1 MKRKKN
7 NWGLFA
13 VAFLLAV
20 ILWGFV
26 VREDNPQ
33 VDINLGKITVEILNE
48 DVMYDNNLAYDIT
61 NSIEVSVT
69 VTVPQADGFKVS
81 ASDIKLSADLSN
93 WHPGF
98 ASIPIDVEIVN
109 NNSLIKKYK
118 LSETVL
124 KIETETMEE
133 KELDL
138 SVNVIGS
145 PKEGYAV
152 SESTLGLSKVTVKA
166 PSSEMKRIVKA
177 QVDVDID
184 GFVRSYSGQQ
194 AIVLYDGNND
204 IIDTEKEQVIL
215 SESKAEVS
223 ITILKEKELTLE
235 LPTITDCKKG
245 YRCTGLTASVES
257 VKVLGQE
264 RRLQG
269 IDSID
274 LSDEKINLKDETGNV
289 EKTYNLSDYL
299 PKGIK
304 IASDE
309 STLVVVT
316 ANIQKLSEKVFV
328 VKASDIK
335 LDNLPNGR
343 TESFVD
349 ESAEIVVIGFDED
362 LAKITIED
370 LKPTI
375 NLKNCKLGE
384 QEIEIGVTLP
394 NELELASLPKIKISV
409 EKES

>member
-13 VAFLLAV
+13 VAFFFAV

-33 VDINLGKITVEILNE
+33 VDINLGKVTVEVLNE
-48 DVMYDNNLAYDIT
+48 DVMYNNNLAYQIT
-61 NSIEVSVT
+61 NNIEVNVT

-81 ASDIKLSADLSN
+81 ASDVKLSADLSN

-98 ASIPIDVEIVN
+98 VSIPIDVEIVN

-124 KIETETMEE
+124 KIKTETMEE
-133 KELDL
+133 KELEL
-138 SVNVIGS
+138 SMNIIGS

-152 SESTLGLSKVTVKA
+152 SESTINLSKVTVKA
-166 PSSEMKRIVKA
+166 PSSEMKRVVKA

-184 GFVRSYSGQQ
+184 GFVRSYSGQKD
-194 AIVLYDGNND
+194 IVLYDGNSD
-204 IIDTEKEQVIL
+204 IIDIQKEQIIL
-215 SESKAEVS
+215 SKEKADVS
-223 ITILKEKELTLE
+223 IVILKEKELTLK

-245 YRCTGLTASVES
+245 YRCIGTVASVET

-264 RRLQG
+264 RRLQHL
-269 IDSID
+269 DSID
-274 LSDEKINLKDETGNV
+274 LSGEKIDLKDKTNNV
-289 EKTYNLSDYL
+289 ERIYNLSEYL
-299 PKGIK
+299 PYGIK
-304 IASDE
+304 LATDE
-309 STLVVVT
+309 PTSVVVT
-316 ANIQKLSEKVFV
+316 VNIEKLSEKVFS
-328 VKASDIK
+328 VKPSDIK
-335 LDNLPNGR
+335 VDNLPTGR
-343 TESFVD
+343 KESFID
-349 ESAEIVVIGFDED
+349 SSAKIVVIGFDED
-362 LAKITIED
+362 LDKMTIED

-409 EKES
+409 AKE

>member
-13 VAFLLAV
+13 VAFFLAV

-33 VDINLGKITVEILNE
+33 VDINLGKVTVEVLNE
-48 DVMYDNNLAYDIT
+48 DVMYNNNLAYQIT
-61 NSIEVSVT
+61 NNIEVNVT

-81 ASDIKLSADLSN
+81 ASDVKLSADLSN

-98 ASIPIDVEIVN
+98 VSIPIDVEIVN

-124 KIETETMEE
+124 KIKTETMEE
-133 KELDL
+133 KELEL
-138 SVNVIGS
+138 SMNIIGS

-152 SESTLGLSKVTVKA
+152 SESTINLSKVTVKA
-166 PSSEMKRIVKA
+166 PSSEMKRVVKA

-184 GFVRSYSGQQ
+184 GFVRSYSGQKD
-194 AIVLYDGNND
+194 IVLYDGNSD
-204 IIDTEKEQVIL
+204 IIDIQKEQIIL
-215 SESKAEVS
+215 SEEKADVS
-223 ITILKEKELTLE
+223 IVILKEKELTLK

-245 YRCTGLTASVES
+245 YRCIGTVASVET

-264 RRLQG
+264 RRLQHL
-269 IDSID
+269 DSID
-274 LSDEKINLKDETGNV
+274 LSGEKIDLKDKTNNV
-289 EKTYNLSDYL
+289 ERIYNLSEYL
-299 PKGIK
+299 PYGIK
-304 IASDE
+304 LATDE
-309 STLVVVT
+309 PTSVVVT
-316 ANIQKLSEKVFV
+316 VNIEKLSEKVFS
-328 VKASDIK
+328 VKPSDIK
-335 LDNLPNGR
+335 VDNLLTGR
-343 TESFVD
+343 KESFID
-349 ESAEIVVIGFDED
+349 SSAKIVVIGFDED
-362 LAKITIED
+362 LDKMTIED

-409 EKES
+409 AKE

>member
-13 VAFLLAV
+13 VAFFLAV

-33 VDINLGKITVEILNE
+33 VDINLGKVTVEVLNE
-48 DVMYDNNLAYDIT
+48 DVMYNNNLAYQIT
-61 NSIEVSVT
+61 NNIEVNVT

-81 ASDIKLSADLSN
+81 ASDVKLSADLSN

-124 KIETETMEE
+124 KIQTETMEE

-138 SVNVIGS
+138 SINVIGS

-152 SESTLGLSKVTVKA
+152 SESTMNLSKVTVKA
-166 PSSEMKRIVKA
+166 PSSEMKRIMKA
-177 QVDVDID
+177 KVDVDID
-184 GFVRSYSGQQ
+184 GFVKSYSGQKD
-194 AIVLYDGNND
+194 IVLYDGNSD
-204 IIDTEKEQVIL
+204 IIDTQKEQIIL
-215 SESKAEVS
+215 SEEKADVS
-223 ITILKEKELTLE
+223 IVILKEKELTLK

-245 YRCTGLTASVES
+245 YRCTGVKASVET

-264 RRLQG
+264 RRLQHL
-269 IDSID
+269 DFID
-274 LSDEKINLKDETGNV
+274 LSEEKIDLKDKTNNV
-289 EKTYNLSDYL
+289 EQIYNLSEYL
-299 PKGIK
+299 PNGIK
-304 IASDE
+304 LAADEPAS
-309 STLVVVT
+309 LIVT
-316 ANIQKLSEKVFV
+316 AHIKKLSAKVFS
-328 VKASDIK
+328 VKSSDIK
-335 LDNLPNGR
+335 VDNLPNGR
-343 TESFVD
+343 KESFID
-349 ESAEIVVIGFDED
+349 SSAKIVVIGFDED
-362 LAKITIED
+362 LNKITIED

-409 EKES
+409 AKE

>member
-13 VAFLLAV
+13 VAFFLAV

-33 VDINLGKITVEILNE
+33 VDINLGKVTVEVLNE
-48 DVMYDNNLAYDIT
+48 DVMYNNNLAYQIT
-61 NSIEVSVT
+61 NNIEVNVT

-81 ASDIKLSADLSN
+81 ASDVKLSADLSN

-98 ASIPIDVEIVN
+98 VSIPIDVEIVN

-124 KIETETMEE
+124 KIKTETMEE
-133 KELDL
+133 KELEL
-138 SVNVIGS
+138 SMNIIGS

-152 SESTLGLSKVTVKA
+152 SESTINLSKVTVKA
-166 PSSEMKRIVKA
+166 PSSEMKRVVKA

-184 GFVRSYSGQQ
+184 GFVRSYSGQKD
-194 AIVLYDGNND
+194 IVLYDGNSD
-204 IIDTEKEQVIL
+204 IIDIQKEQIIL
-215 SESKAEVS
+215 SEEKADVS
-223 ITILKEKELTLE
+223 IVILKEKELTLK

-245 YRCTGLTASVES
+245 YRCIGTVASVET

-264 RRLQG
+264 RRLQHL
-269 IDSID
+269 DSID
-274 LSDEKINLKDETGNV
+274 LSGEKIDLKDKTNNV
-289 EKTYNLSDYL
+289 ERIYNLSEYL
-299 PKGIK
+299 PYGIK
-304 IASDE
+304 LATDE
-309 STLVVVT
+309 PTSVVVT
-316 ANIQKLSEKVFV
+316 VNIEKLSEKVFS
-328 VKASDIK
+328 VKPSDIK
-335 LDNLPNGR
+335 VDNLPTGR
-343 TESFVD
+343 KESFID
-349 ESAEIVVIGFDED
+349 SSAKIVVIGFDED
-362 LAKITIED
+362 LDKMTIED

-409 EKES
+409 AKE

>member
-13 VAFLLAV
+13 VAFFLAV

-33 VDINLGKITVEILNE
+33 VDINLGKVTVEVLNE
-48 DVMYDNNLAYDIT
+48 DVMYNNNLAYQIT
-61 NSIEVSVT
+61 NNVEVNVT

-81 ASDIKLSADLSN
+81 ASDVKLSADLSN

-124 KIETETMEE
+124 KIKTETMEE
-133 KELDL
+133 KELEL
-138 SVNVIGS
+138 SMNIIGS

-152 SESTLGLSKVTVKA
+152 SESTMNLSKVTVKA
-166 PSSEMKRIVKA
+166 PSSEMKRIMKA
-177 QVDVDID
+177 KVDVDID
-184 GFVRSYSGQQ
+184 GFVKSYSGQKD
-194 AIVLYDGNND
+194 IVLYDGNSD
-204 IIDTEKEQVIL
+204 IIDTQKEQIIL
-215 SESKAEVS
+215 SEEKADVS
-223 ITILKEKELTLE
+223 IVILKEKELTLK

-245 YRCTGLTASVES
+245 YRCTGVEASVET

-264 RRLQG
+264 RRLQHL
-269 IDSID
+269 DFID
-274 LSDEKINLKDETGNV
+274 LSEEKIDLKDKTNNV
-289 EKTYNLSDYL
+289 ERIYNLSEYL
-299 PKGIK
+299 PNGIK
-304 IASDE
+304 LAADE
-309 STLVVVT
+309 PTSLIVT
-316 ANIQKLSEKVFV
+316 AHIKKLSEKVFS
-328 VKASDIK
+328 VKSSDIK
-335 LDNLPNGR
+335 VDNLPNGR
-343 TESFVD
+343 KESFID
-349 ESAEIVVIGFDED
+349 SSAKIVVIGFDED
-362 LAKITIED
+362 LNKITIED

-409 EKES
+409 AKE

>member
-1 MKRKKN
+1 MKRRKN

-33 VDINLGKITVEILNE
+33 VDINLGKITVDILNE
-48 DVMYDNNLAYDIT
+48 NVMYDNNLAYEIT
-61 NSIEVSVT
+61 NDIEVSVT

-98 ASIPIDVEIVN
+98 ASIPIDVEITN

-124 KIETETMEE
+124 KIKTETMEE

-138 SVNVIGS
+138 SINVIGS

-152 SESTLGLSKVTVKA
+152 SESTLNLSKVTVKA

-184 GFVRSYSGQQ
+184 DFSKSYSGQKD
-194 AIVLYDGNND
+194 IVLYDGNND
-204 IIDTEKEQVIL
+204 VIDTEKEQVIL
-215 SESKAEVS
+215 SKTQAQVS
-223 ITILKEKELTLE
+223 IIVLKEKELTLK
-235 LPTITDCKKG
+235 LPTITDCKQG
-245 YRCTGLTASVES
+245 YRCTGVTSSVDS

-264 RRLQG
+264 RRLQH

-274 LSDEKINLKDETGNV
+274 LSDEKINLKNETGNIR
-289 EKTYNLSDYL
+289 KTYNLSDYL
-299 PKGIK
+299 PDGIK
-304 IASDE
+304 LASDE
-309 STLVVVT
+309 TTSVVVT
-316 ANIQKLSEKVFV
+316 ANIQKLSEKVFS

-335 LDNLPNGR
+335 IDNLPSGR
-343 TESFVD
+343 KESFI
-349 ESAEIVVIGFDED
+349 EQSADIVVIGFDED
-362 LAKITIED
+362 LDKITIED

-394 NELELASLPKIKISV
+394 NELELASLPKIKILLS
-409 EKES
+409 KE

>member
-13 VAFLLAV
+13 VAFFFAV

-33 VDINLGKITVEILNE
+33 VDINLGKVTVEVLNE
-48 DVMYDNNLAYDIT
+48 DVMYNNNLAYQIT
-61 NSIEVSVT
+61 NNIEVNVT

-81 ASDIKLSADLSN
+81 ASDVKLSADLSN

-98 ASIPIDVEIVN
+98 VSIPIDVEIVN

-124 KIETETMEE
+124 KIKTETMEE
-133 KELDL
+133 KELEL
-138 SVNVIGS
+138 SMNIIGS

-152 SESTLGLSKVTVKA
+152 SESTINLSKVTVKA
-166 PSSEMKRIVKA
+166 PSSEMKRVVKA

-184 GFVRSYSGQQ
+184 GFVRSYSGQKD
-194 AIVLYDGNND
+194 IVLYDGNSD
-204 IIDTEKEQVIL
+204 IIDIQKEQIIL
-215 SESKAEVS
+215 SEEKADVS
-223 ITILKEKELTLE
+223 IVILKEKELTLK

-245 YRCTGLTASVES
+245 YRCIGTVASVET

-264 RRLQG
+264 RRLQHL
-269 IDSID
+269 DSID
-274 LSDEKINLKDETGNV
+274 LSGEKIDLKDKTNNV
-289 EKTYNLSDYL
+289 ERIYNLSEYL
-299 PKGIK
+299 PYGIK
-304 IASDE
+304 LATDE
-309 STLVVVT
+309 PTSVVVT
-316 ANIQKLSEKVFV
+316 VNIEKLSEKVFS
-328 VKASDIK
+328 VKPFDIK
-335 LDNLPNGR
+335 VDNLPTGR
-343 TESFVD
+343 KESFID
-349 ESAEIVVIGFDED
+349 SSAKIVVIGFDED
-362 LAKITIED
+362 LDKMTIED

-409 EKES
+409 AKE

>member
-13 VAFLLAV
+13 VAFFFAV

-33 VDINLGKITVEILNE
+33 VDINLGKVTVEVLNE
-48 DVMYDNNLAYDIT
+48 DVMYNNNLAYQIT
-61 NSIEVSVT
+61 NNIEVNVT

-81 ASDIKLSADLSN
+81 ASDVKLSADLSN

-98 ASIPIDVEIVN
+98 VSIPIDVEIVN

-124 KIETETMEE
+124 KIKTETMEE
-133 KELDL
+133 KELEL
-138 SVNVIGS
+138 SMNIIGS

-152 SESTLGLSKVTVKA
+152 SESTINLSKVTVKA
-166 PSSEMKRIVKA
+166 PSSEMKRVVKA

-184 GFVRSYSGQQ
+184 GFVRSYSGQKD
-194 AIVLYDGNND
+194 IVLYDGNSD
-204 IIDTEKEQVIL
+204 IIDIQKEQIIL
-215 SESKAEVS
+215 SKEKADVS
-223 ITILKEKELTLE
+223 IVILKEKELTLK

-245 YRCTGLTASVES
+245 YRCIGTVASVET

-264 RRLQG
+264 RRLQHL
-269 IDSID
+269 DSID
-274 LSDEKINLKDETGNV
+274 LSGEKIDLKDKTNNV
-289 EKTYNLSDYL
+289 ERIYNLSEYL
-299 PKGIK
+299 PYGIK
-304 IASDE
+304 LATDE
-309 STLVVVT
+309 PTSVVVT
-316 ANIQKLSEKVFV
+316 VNIEKLSEKVFS
-328 VKASDIK
+328 VKPSDIK
-335 LDNLPNGR
+335 VDNLPTGR
-343 TESFVD
+343 KESFID
-349 ESAEIVVIGFDED
+349 SSAKIVVIGFDED
-362 LAKITIED
+362 LDKMMIED

-409 EKES
+409 AKE